1 MKTAMAAK
9 PYMVECRPLLMFSA
23 PSCGPMVRS
32 STMSIGADSAPERS
46 SSASSAALSGVPM
59 PVIRNLLPNSLSMRG
74 ADSTSGLSFFSYSTM
89 AMRLPTRSRVASRM
103 RRPPSP
109 FSSRLTAGCW
119 FWSKVA
125 VALEMESPLSTTS
138 LLTMTGTPLP
148 TVSSSELYGTV
159 AVSSVPGVM
168 VSSTMRNSSVAVRPM
183 TALARAT
190 SCTPGSWTTMRSAP
204 CCWMTGSDTPSSL
217 TRLDSVAMFCLTA
230 WSMISLVDV
239 GEQEVADRNGH
250 LVLGLLARGVVAELD
265 LQRVADAVDTG
276 MADVFVAQQAAGR
289 GLRALYALGQRGLGV
304 DLHQEVHAAA
314 QVEAE
319 VHRQRVQALHP
330 LRRVGLQVQR
340 DQVGRIVGISVE
352 VFFQHRLGLEL
363 DVRRGEA
370 RAHRGVGAGAV
381 VADAFVRDIL
391 FFQRLGDAGHH
402 VASHLDGR
410 FAAGDLQGRRLAKIV
425 GRRVQRTQQDGH
437 DDDDVFPDRIAVH
450 SVQRSM

>member
-1 MKTAMAAK
+1 
-9 PYMVECRPLLMFSA
+9 
-23 PSCGPMVRS
+23 
-32 STMSIGADSAPERS
+32 
-46 SSASSAALSGVPM
+46 
-59 PVIRNLLPNSLSMRG
+59 
-74 ADSTSGLSFFSYSTM
+74 
-89 AMRLPTRSRVASRM
+89 
-103 RRPPSP
+103 
-109 FSSRLTAGCW
+109 
-119 FWSKVA
+119 
-125 VALEMESPLSTTS
+125 
-138 LLTMTGTPLP
+138 MTGTPLP

-159 AVSSVPGVM
+159 ADSSVPGVM

-239 GEQEVADRNGH
+239 GFRLTTIFRSSPAPLSVNRKSPIETDISF
-250 LVLGLLARGVVAELD
+250 LACW
-265 LQRVADAVDTG
+265 RVASSRNLISSVSPTRSIPAWR
-276 MADVFVAQQAAGR
+276 MFLSRSRLRVAACAPCTRLVSAALVSTCIR
-289 GLRALYALGQRGLGV
+289 KC
-304 DLHQEVHAAA
+304 AAA

-363 DVRRGEA
+363 NVRRGEA